1 VLPPLPTSVV
11 CFNGLV
17 VGSAPGFAGGRWG
30 TSDAMCVRMDYRR
43 ALPDLGLART
53 GAQFVR
59 RDSIGGE
66 IAAKAWESALEAHLN
81 STTLARGDNA
91 WYYKQRLMREF
102 TISDWWRRQP
112 STIPHYISAVRT
124 LSSIGEVVEADV
136 ISVLLYTAEYSSL
149 GVDPNL
155 TPQRLTTRQLSRDSG
170 VPVLVD
176 WEVNRFSELAGSA
189 LFGNRGISSVRLVG
203 KRFVAVDWSRSADVA
218 HRPLGSELLVGPLS
232 NRDVIGFRLHRTRGG
247 QAPCFLNS
255 RSEFVQWLIRIK
267 AASDEEGS
275 RVTRQQ
281 YEALLAV
288 LDTPLK
294 IRGYKHADLR
304 AHLNGWA
311 AADVPPAL
319 RPTGV
324 ELGERSFVPPNDRGR
339 RYASRV
345 SLLER
350 RLADK

>member
-1 VLPPLPTSVV
+1 
-11 CFNGLV
+11 
-17 VGSAPGFAGGRWG
+17 
-30 TSDAMCVRMDYRR
+30 MCVRMDYRR

-112 STIPHYISAVRT
+112 STIPHYI
-124 LSSIGEVVEADV
+124 
-136 ISVLLYTAEYSSL
+136 SSL